1 MDPAPLARALAVS
14 RVAYGA
20 GMALAP
26 GAAAAV
32 WVGRGARDPRTQV
45 LARALGA
52 RDLVLGAGG
61 LVALQRGDRQ
71 AARPWFAAQVL
82 TDSVDCVATLL
93 GGRALPVGAR
103 LGTATLAAVSAGIAA
118 AYAARG

>member
-1 MDPAPLARALAVS
+1 VDPEPLARTLAVT
-14 RVAYGA
+14 RVFYGA

-26 GAAAAV
+26 RAAAAV
-32 WVGRGARDPRTQV
+32 WVGAGARDPRTQV

-61 LVALQRGDRQ
+61 LIALQGGNRA

-82 TDSVDCVATLL
+82 TDSVDCLATLI
-93 GGRALPVGAR
+93 GGRALPAPAR
-103 LGTATLAAVSAGIAA
+103 IGTAALAAASSAIAG
-118 AYAARG
+118 AYVLRG